1 MMPNGYD
8 NERDN
13 AVTCLLYLCS
23 SCSCD
28 VPQGDVMR
36 MVACAVPLPLFEF
49 GVRLLGDGFLLQA
62 IGRTLCIR

>member
-1 MMPNGYD
+1 MPNGYD
-8 NERDN
+8 NERD
-13 AVTCLLYLCS
+13 
-23 SCSCD
+23 
-28 VPQGDVMR
+28 DVMR